1 MKKVCGDE
9 DMFALGSSVARVVQ
23 MASSDDEGTHALAY
37 YVLSDVALTQRI
49 LRLANTVKYRTASG
63 TAVTTISRAISLL
76 GFDNVKTTAL
86 AMLLVD
92 ALASSEHA
100 YSVRLEL
107 EASLCASLVGR
118 EMARHSFYQGAEEAS
133 IGALFKNLG
142 PLLVASHEHGRYR
155 EVKAL
160 ADSGK
165 YKLAQAAQ
173 MILGCSYDA
182 LSEAVLG
189 EWKIPDVIMRAQRP
203 LAEGALKVAVNRGE
217 WMRQVASF
225 SLDVAR
231 LLAKNGEPA
240 GTKEA
245 QALLARYG
253 HALNID
259 GRQLDEL
266 FVAVAQE
273 MTSLLESMN
282 LEPMSRQEEHEG
294 DGLPNVLLL
303 ATLGAGEE
311 EQGSYPSG
319 KPKNA
324 RDLLLAGVQDVTQ
337 MRASGQGKVHGD
349 GLPLRHRG
357 PEGRPERPVPRPCV
371 LRRRQIRH
379 PGGLRLPRRAGGRGG
394 QSRFIL
400 PGDGQQC
407 RPDDLGRHQPQ
418 DPRPAPKLAPPA
430 AAGREELHRA
440 AAGGGPGPAR
450 PVLCRPHPGRA
461 GRRAAG
467 RDLADQGAQGPG
479 TGCACAL
486 TKSPNSRAGI
496 GRPNR
501 KPWASSLCLS
511 RRKPRWNCVSTPSA
525 TTDNPSECASPIVAP
540 TIAASFG
547 SCSMSLTK
555 PRSILMWSIANS
567 FK

>member
-1 MKKVCGDE
+1 MPAPAENPAADADTRRVRAALLNKVCGDE

-100 YSVRLEL
+100 WSVRLEL

-142 PLLVASHEHGRYR
+142 PLLVASHEHARYR
-155 EVKAL
+155 EIGAL
-160 ADSGK
+160 VASGK
-165 YKLAQAAQ
+165 HKLGQAAQ

-203 LAEGALKVAVNRGE
+203 LPEGSLKVALNRGE

-231 LLAKNGEPA
+231 LLAKTSEPA
-240 GTKEA
+240 GSPEA

-253 HALNID
+253 HALNLD
-259 GRQLDEL
+259 GAQLDEL
-266 FVAVAQE
+266 FGAVAQE
-273 MTSLLESMN
+273 MTGLLESMN
-282 LEPMSRQEEHEG
+282 LEPVQRQEEPDG

-303 ATLGAGEE
+303 ATLGAGAE

-319 KPKNA
+319 KPRNA

-337 MRASGQGKVHGD
+337 MRASGQHKVNDVVLAVLETLYTAMGFRFATVVLKDVRSGQYRARVSFGADKAATQAGFAFPAAPAGNAGSATAAADRRDLFYLAMANDADLMIADASSAKIRDLLPAWHRQLLPD
-349 GLPLRHRG
+349 AKSFIVLPLVVGQAQLGLFYADRIHTA
-357 PEGRPERPVPRPCV
+357 PEGVAPDETALIKALKGQV
-371 LRRRQIRH
+371 L
-379 PGGLRLPRRAGGRGG
+379 A
-394 QSRFIL
+394 
-400 PGDGQQC
+400 
-407 RPDDLGRHQPQ
+407 
-418 DPRPAPKLAPPA
+418 ALAP
-430 AAGREELHRA
+430 
-440 AAGGGPGPAR
+440 
-450 PVLCRPHPGRA
+450 
-461 GRRAAG
+461 
-467 RDLADQGAQGPG
+467 
-479 TGCACAL
+479 
-486 TKSPNSRAGI
+486 
-496 GRPNR
+496 
-501 KPWASSLCLS
+501 
-511 RRKPRWNCVSTPSA
+511 
-525 TTDNPSECASPIVAP
+525 
-540 TIAASFG
+540 
-547 SCSMSLTK
+547 
-555 PRSILMWSIANS
+555 
-567 FK
+567 

>member
-1 MKKVCGDE
+1 MNAVPLSPLAADDIPDGRRVRAALLNKVCGDE

-100 YSVRLEL
+100 WSVRIEL

-142 PLLVASHEHGRYR
+142 PLLVASHEHERYR
-155 EVKAL
+155 EIKTL
-160 ADSGK
+160 AGSGK
-165 YKLAQAAQ
+165 HKLAQAAQ
-173 MILGCSYDA
+173 MIIGCSYDA

-203 LAEGALKVAVNRGE
+203 LPEGTLKVALNRGE

-231 LLAKNGEPA
+231 LLAKDGDPA
-240 GTKEA
+240 GSPEA

-259 GRQLDEL
+259 GKQLDEL
-266 FVAVAQE
+266 FAAVAQE
-273 MTSLLESMN
+273 MTGLLQSMN
-282 LEPMSRQEEHEG
+282 LEPVPRPQESDG

-311 EQGSYPSG
+311 EQGNYPSG

-324 RDLLLAGVQDVTQ
+324 RELLLAGVQDVTQ
-337 MRASGQGKVHGD
+337 MRAAGGHKVNDVVLAVLETLYTAMGFRFATVVLKDVKSGQY
-349 GLPLRHRG
+349 
-357 PEGRPERPVPRPCV
+357 
-371 LRRRQIRH
+371 
-379 PGGLRLPRRAGGRGG
+379 RARVSFGADKAATQAG
-394 QSRFIL
+394 F
-400 PGDGQQC
+400 
-407 RPDDLGRHQPQ
+407 
-418 DPRPAPKLAPPA
+418 AFPA
-430 AAGREELHRA
+430 AAGN
-440 AAGGGPGPAR
+440 
-450 PVLCRPHPGRA
+450 
-461 GRRAAG
+461 AAG
-467 RDLADQGAQGPG
+467 RDLFFLAMANNADLMISDA
-479 TGCACAL
+479 
-486 TKSPNSRAGI
+486 
-496 GRPNR
+496 
-501 KPWASSLCLS
+501 
-511 RRKPRWNCVSTPSA
+511 
-525 TTDNPSECASPIVAP
+525 ASPKIRDLLPAWHRQLLPDAKSFIVLPLVVGQAQLGLFYADRIQAAP
-540 TIAASFG
+540 EGVPPDETSLIKALKSQVLAA
-547 SCSMSLTK
+547 LA
-555 PRSILMWSIANS
+555 P
-567 FK
+567 

>member
-1 MKKVCGDE
+1 MNAASLSPSAPDDMLEDGVPNYRRVRAALMKKVCGDE

-49 LRLANTVKYRTASG
+49 LRLANTVKYRTAAG

-155 EVKAL
+155 EIRAL
-160 ADSGK
+160 EASGK
-165 YKLAQAAQ
+165 HKLAQAAQ

-182 LSEAVLG
+182 LSEAVLA
-189 EWKIPDVIMRAQRP
+189 EWKIPDVIARAQRP
-203 LAEGALKVAVNRGE
+203 LPDGTLKMALNRGE

-231 LLAKNGEPA
+231 LLAKTGEPA
-240 GTKEA
+240 GTPEA
-245 QALLARYG
+245 LALLSRYG

-259 GRQLDEL
+259 ARQLDEL
-266 FVAVAQE
+266 FATVGQE
-273 MTSLLESMN
+273 ITCLLESMN
-282 LEPMSRQEEHEG
+282 LEPVRPPPENEG

-324 RDLLLAGVQDVTQ
+324 RELLLAGVQDVTQ
-337 MRASGQGKVHGD
+337 MRASGEHKVNDVVLAVLETLYTAMGFRFATVVLKDVKSGQYRARVSFGADKSATQAGFAFAATPPAGAASRDLFFLAMANNADLMISDASSPKIRDLLPGWHRQLLPD
-349 GLPLRHRG
+349 AKSFIVLPLVVGQAQVGLFYADRIHTA
-357 PEGRPERPVPRPCV
+357 PEGVPADETSLIKALKGQV
-371 LRRRQIRH
+371 L
-379 PGGLRLPRRAGGRGG
+379 A
-394 QSRFIL
+394 
-400 PGDGQQC
+400 
-407 RPDDLGRHQPQ
+407 
-418 DPRPAPKLAPPA
+418 ALAP
-430 AAGREELHRA
+430 
-440 AAGGGPGPAR
+440 
-450 PVLCRPHPGRA
+450 
-461 GRRAAG
+461 
-467 RDLADQGAQGPG
+467 
-479 TGCACAL
+479 
-486 TKSPNSRAGI
+486 
-496 GRPNR
+496 
-501 KPWASSLCLS
+501 
-511 RRKPRWNCVSTPSA
+511 
-525 TTDNPSECASPIVAP
+525 
-540 TIAASFG
+540 
-547 SCSMSLTK
+547 
-555 PRSILMWSIANS
+555 
-567 FK
+567 

>member
-1 MKKVCGDE
+1 MNAVRLSPPGPDEIPDAGVPDHRRVRTALMKKVCGDE

-49 LRLANTVKYRTASG
+49 LRLANTVKYRTANG

-86 AMLLVD
+86 ALLLVD
-92 ALASSEHA
+92 ALASSAHA

-142 PLLVASHEHGRYR
+142 PLLVASHAHERYR
-155 EVKAL
+155 EIGAL
-160 ADSGK
+160 VASGK
-165 YKLAQAAQ
+165 HKLGQAAQ

-189 EWKIPDVIMRAQRP
+189 EWNIPDVIMRAQRP
-203 LAEGALKVAVNRGE
+203 LPEGTLKVAVNRGE
-217 WMRQVASF
+217 WMRQAASF

-231 LLAKNGEPA
+231 LLARTAEPA
-240 GTKEA
+240 GTPEA

-266 FVAVAQE
+266 FGAVAEE

-282 LEPMSRQEEHEG
+282 LEPVKPPEEHDG

-303 ATLGAGEE
+303 ATLGVGEE

-324 RDLLLAGVQDVTQ
+324 RELLLAGVQDVTQ
-337 MRASGQGKVHGD
+337 MRASGQHKVNDVVHAVLETLYTAMGFRFATVVLKD
-349 GLPLRHRG
+349 VRSGQYRARVSFGADKSATQAGFAFPAVAGSANNRDLFYLAMANNADLMISDATSPKIRDLLPPWHRQLLPDAKSFIVLPLVVGQAQLGLFYADRIQAA
-357 PEGRPERPVPRPCV
+357 PEGVPPDETSLIKALKGQV
-371 LRRRQIRH
+371 L
-379 PGGLRLPRRAGGRGG
+379 A
-394 QSRFIL
+394 
-400 PGDGQQC
+400 
-407 RPDDLGRHQPQ
+407 
-418 DPRPAPKLAPPA
+418 ALAP
-430 AAGREELHRA
+430 
-440 AAGGGPGPAR
+440 
-450 PVLCRPHPGRA
+450 
-461 GRRAAG
+461 
-467 RDLADQGAQGPG
+467 
-479 TGCACAL
+479 
-486 TKSPNSRAGI
+486 
-496 GRPNR
+496 
-501 KPWASSLCLS
+501 
-511 RRKPRWNCVSTPSA
+511 
-525 TTDNPSECASPIVAP
+525 
-540 TIAASFG
+540 
-547 SCSMSLTK
+547 
-555 PRSILMWSIANS
+555 
-567 FK
+567 